1 MKLFFDENVPKII
14 IDHFRSLHID
24 LKTVYELQLTQT
36 PDQEIV
42 KKSNTLRRTLVTRD
56 LGLIRI
62 TSYKDATGFGLIL
75 IRYSGNVPQSLLN
88 VLSGF
93 VSHWRNKTLKDTLV
107 IVSQDKYEVFKGKF
121 YEYSQI

>member
-1 MKLFFDENVPKII
+1 MKLFLDENVPKII

-62 TSYKDATGFGLIL
+62 TSYKDATRFGLIL
-75 IRYSGNVPQSLLN
+75 IRYSGNVPQRLLN
-88 VLSGF
+88 VLSEF
-93 VSHWRNKTLKDTLV
+93 VRRWKNKTLKDTLV

>member
-24 LKTVYELQLTQT
+24 LKTVYELQLTQA

-62 TSYKDATGFGLIL
+62 TSYEDATRFGLIL
-75 IRYSGNVPQSLLN
+75 IRYSGNVSQRLLN
-88 VLSGF
+88 VFSKF
-93 VSHWRNKTLKDTLV
+93 VRHWRNKTLKDTLV
-107 IVSQDKYEVFKGKF
+107 ILNQDKYEVFKGKF
-121 YEYSQI
+121 HEHS